1 MHFLSHSLLSFLLP
15 LTSAFSLPHR
25 SNNGGTTTHVIH
37 QFPNPTWVENLA
49 VRPNGQILT
58 TLITSPDVYLIDPQT
73 SVSTLLHTFPS
84 PIASVLGITAL
95 TPSSDT
101 FYVITSNFSLTS
113 PSIYIS
119 SAIYSLDL
127 TTSPSTASLITPIP
141 SAGLLNG
148 MSALAS
154 SSQNLL
160 VIADSFLGQ
169 IWSLNPQTREYNVL
183 LKEPEMASS
192 STNPLGINGIKTL
205 LQNDVTYIYW
215 TNTGQSL
222 VCRVALDPLTL
233 SKRGE
238 VEVLV
243 NGTSADD
250 FAIDEQRGLLFLAVG
265 ESNEVVSVGL
275 DGGSVK
281 TVVGGLNESVV
292 ANPTSVAVGKEG
304 DVVYVTTTGGLESKI
319 NGTFV
324 EGGQVVEVWVGDC

>member
-1 MHFLSHSLLSFLLP
+1 
-15 LTSAFSLPHR
+15 
-25 SNNGGTTTHVIH
+25 
-37 QFPNPTWVENLA
+37 
-49 VRPNGQILT
+49 
-58 TLITSPDVYLIDPQT
+58 
-73 SVSTLLHTFPS
+73 
-84 PIASVLGITAL
+84 
-95 TPSSDT
+95 
-101 FYVITSNFSLTS
+101 
-113 PSIYIS
+113 
-119 SAIYSLDL
+119 
-127 TTSPSTASLITPIP
+127 
-141 SAGLLNG
+141 
-148 MSALAS
+148 
-154 SSQNLL
+154 
-160 VIADSFLGQ
+160 
-169 IWSLNPQTREYNVL
+169 
-183 LKEPEMASS
+183 MASS